1 MPQGLPRKIRIA
13 FIMQVVLASVAILVG
28 AYLISAVA
36 KFSLINS
43 ALQQE
48 AAHYWE
54 LQGASETQPPPNT
67 YNLRGYLVLRG
78 RSNLVLPENL
88 RDLKPGFHELKDDDL
103 LVLVD
108 EKPVGRLYLVFL
120 RSQAERMAFYFGTVP
135 IILTLLAIY
144 AVSWLTYRA
153 SKRLVS
159 PVNWLAQQVTRWD
172 PRNPDVTALA
182 PDKLPADVQG
192 EARQLASALHG
203 LAHRVSAHVA
213 RERDFTRDASHEL
226 RTPLTVIRVATD
238 LIGHDE
244 GLSVRSRRSL
254 ARIQGAVE
262 SMEAL
267 MSALLML
274 ARDSQ
279 VALETEDFD
288 VREVVEHEIDKV
300 RPLLE
305 DKGVSLVLDVQAEPV
320 LHGPP
325 RVLQVIL
332 CNLLSNAVR
341 FTDAG
346 TVHVRLLQDRVEIED
361 TGIGMD
367 AAALA
372 RAFEPFYRASIEQP
386 VGPGLGLSIA
396 QRLGQRCGWPLH
408 LASVPGQGTRASI
421 LFAAVNRDQ

>member
-1 MPQGLPRKIRIA
+1 MRTTQRHIREIFLLQLA
-13 FIMQVVLASVAILVG
+13 IVCLVVVLCVLGVQAM
-28 AYLISAVA
+28 Y
-36 KFSLINS
+36 
-43 ALQQE
+43 
-48 AAHYWE
+48 
-54 LQGASETQPPPNT
+54 GAS
-67 YNLRGYLVLRG
+67 
-78 RSNLVLPENL
+78 
-88 RDLKPGFHELKDDDL
+88 
-103 LVLVD
+103 
-108 EKPVGRLYLVFL
+108 
-120 RSQAERMAFYFGTVP
+120 AM
-135 IILTLLAIY
+135 
-144 AVSWLTYRA
+144 SWLTVAALVIALGATISVTWMGYRA
-153 SKRLVS
+153 TQRAVAPMDWVLKEV
-159 PVNWLAQQVTRWD
+159 ARWD
-172 PRNPDVTALA
+172 PQHPDTAALA
-182 PDKLPADVQG
+182 PGSVPSVVQG
-192 EARQLASALHG
+192 DARKMADALHALG
-203 LAHRVSAHVA
+203 QRLETYVT

-254 ARIQGAVE
+254 ARIQGAAE

-386 VGPGLGLSIA
+386 TGAGLGLSIA

>member
-1 MPQGLPRKIRIA
+1 MASSWRNIRVVFLLQVAIVCLV
-13 FIMQVVLASVAILVG
+13 VVLCMLGLDAANGEVVQPVTIAAIG
-28 AYLISAVA
+28 IA
-36 KFSLINS
+36 
-43 ALQQE
+43 
-48 AAHYWE
+48 
-54 LQGASETQPPPNT
+54 
-67 YNLRGYLVLRG
+67 
-78 RSNLVLPENL
+78 
-88 RDLKPGFHELKDDDL
+88 
-103 LVLVD
+103 
-108 EKPVGRLYLVFL
+108 
-120 RSQAERMAFYFGTVP
+120 
-135 IILTLLAIY
+135 LLAIA
-144 AVSWLTYRA
+144 AVTWMTYRA
-153 SKRLVS
+153 TKRLLA
-159 PVNWLAQQVTRWD
+159 PMDWLLREVARWD
-172 PRNPDVTALA
+172 PQRPDTRALA
-182 PDKLPADVQG
+182 PERIPYAVQG
-192 EARQLASALHG
+192 EVRMMADALHG
-203 LAHRVSAHVA
+203 LGERMDAYIA

-238 LIGHDE
+238 LIGQDD
-244 GLSVRSRRSL
+244 GLSARSRRSL
-254 ARIQGAVE
+254 TRIQDATE

-372 RAFEPFYRASIEQP
+372 RAFEPFYRASVEQQ

-396 QRLGQRCGWPLH
+396 QRLGQRCGWPLQ
-408 LASVPGQGTRASI
+408 LTSTPGKGTRACI
-421 LFAAVNRDQ
+421 LFGAANRDQ